1 MKTTHQNTL
10 RKSYSFEGKGLHTG
24 RMAKVTLNPAPADSG
39 IVFRRIDISQD
50 AIVEALAEMR
60 LEYPKVSGEL
70 KEFFPKFREELER
83 PLSRG
88 GD

>member
-1 MKTTHQNTL
+1 MV
-10 RKSYSFEGKGLHTG
+10 F
-24 RMAKVTLNPAPADSG
+24 PARLL
-39 IVFRRIDISQD
+39 VRHC
-50 AIVEALAEMR
+50 EALAEMR

>member
-1 MKTTHQNTL
+1 MI
-10 RKSYSFEGKGLHTG
+10 RHTSS
-24 RMAKVTLNPAPADSG
+24 REAPWYVVPADNKWY
-39 IVFRRIDISQD
+39 SQLVCLC